1 MSKNIHVVIMAGG
14 SGTRFWP
21 YSREAK
27 PKQFLD
33 VVGTGRS
40 LLQMTFDRFNEIT
53 TPDKIWVVTN
63 EKYDSLI
70 KEQLP
75 ELGHDQILLEPEKRN
90 TAPCIAYAAYK
101 IMKQDPDASMIVTPS
116 DHAIFK
122 EKEFL
127 EVIDT
132 ALNDASKE
140 DHLITIGIRPNR
152 PEIGYG
158 YIQYISEPGNNVKK
172 VKTFTEKPQ
181 LDLAKKFL
189 ESGDFL
195 WNSGIFIWSIDA
207 IVRAFETHDE
217 EMASLFASGLNEYF
231 TKEEK
236 SFIKKTYSH
245 CKNISIDYAIME
257 KAENVYVVPGDF
269 GWSDLGSWN
278 ALHEI
283 REQDEN
289 ENVIEGSAI
298 TYESRNNFIKGDKD
312 KLILAHGMEG
322 FLVADFDDVL
332 LICKKEDSSIFKDF
346 IADAKAKKG
355 DKLT

>member
-1 MSKNIHVVIMAGG
+1 MSKNVHVVIMAGG

-21 YSREAK
+21 YSREAR

-40 LLQMTFDRFNEIT
+40 LLQMTFDRFIEIT
-53 TPDKIWVVTN
+53 TPDRIWIVTN
-63 EKYDSLI
+63 EKYDELV

-75 ELGHDQILLEPEKRN
+75 ELGSDQILLEPQKRN

-101 IMKQDPDASMIVTPS
+101 ILKQDPNASMIVTPS

-122 EKEFL
+122 EKEFQK
-127 EVIDT
+127 VINA
-132 ALNDASKE
+132 ALQDAAKE
-140 DHLITIGIRPNR
+140 EHLITIGIRPNR
-152 PEIGYG
+152 PETGYG
-158 YIQYISEPGNNVKK
+158 YIQYISQSGSPVKK

-207 IVRAFETHDE
+207 IVRAFEAHDE
-217 EMASLFASGLNEYF
+217 EMASLFASGLNDYF
-231 TKEEK
+231 TKSEK
-236 SFIKKTYSH
+236 AFVKKTYSH

-283 REQDEN
+283 REKDEDD
-289 ENVIEGSAI
+289 NVIEGSAVM
-298 TYESRNNFIKGDKD
+298 YDSRDNFIKGEKN
-312 KLILAHGMEG
+312 KTIFAHGLEG
-322 FLVADFDDVL
+322 YLVADFDDVL
-332 LICKKEDSSIFKDF
+332 LICKKEDSGIFKDF
-346 IADAKAKKG
+346 ISDAKMIKG
-355 DKLT
+355 KKLT

>member
-1 MSKNIHVVIMAGG
+1 MSKNVHVVIMAGG

-40 LLQMTFDRFNEIT
+40 LLQMTFDRFREIT
-53 TPDKIWVVTN
+53 TSDKIWVVTN
-63 EKYDSLI
+63 ERYNVLI
-70 KEQLP
+70 SEQLP
-75 ELGHDQILLEPEKRN
+75 ELGSDQILLEPEKRN

-101 IMKQDPDASMIVTPS
+101 ILKQDPNALMIVTPS
-116 DHAIFK
+116 DHAIFR
-122 EKEFL
+122 EKEFH
-127 EVIDT
+127 EVINT
-132 ALNDASKE
+132 ALDDASNNE
-140 DHLITIGIRPNR
+140 HLITIGIRPNR

-158 YIQYISEPGNNVKK
+158 YIQYLSAPGSSVKK

-207 IVRAFETHDE
+207 IVRAFEAHDE
-217 EMASLFASGLNEYF
+217 EMASLFASGLKEYF
-231 TKEEK
+231 TKSEK
-236 SFIKKTYSH
+236 KFIKKTYSL
-245 CKNISIDYAIME
+245 CKNISIDYAVME

-283 REQDEN
+283 RDKDEN

-298 TYESRNNFIKGDKD
+298 AYKSRDNFIKGKKE
-312 KLILAHGMEG
+312 KLILAHGLEG
-322 FLVADFDDVL
+322 YLIADFDDVL

-346 IADAKAKKG
+346 ISDAKMHNG